1 MSFGVDVMA
10 RCERPSTTPSRYADV
25 MSAVRFSLLND
36 GCAIAAAVRH
46 RRFRS
51 RRGSLSLA
59 LSEAG

>member
-1 MSFGVDVMA
+1 
-10 RCERPSTTPSRYADV
+10 V

-36 GCAIAAAVRH
+36 GCVVQQ
-46 RRFRS
+46 RRCGIGGFRS